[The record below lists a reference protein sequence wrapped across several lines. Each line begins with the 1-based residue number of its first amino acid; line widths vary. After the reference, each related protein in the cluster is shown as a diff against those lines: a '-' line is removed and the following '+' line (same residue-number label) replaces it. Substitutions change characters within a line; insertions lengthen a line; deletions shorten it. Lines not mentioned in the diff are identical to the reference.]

1 MSKVMRIRTLLLLS
15 TCAAS
20 LSLQAETQDEGI
32 RDTTEMSEVVV
43 TGTRDAT
50 EARHLPFT
58 VTSISNERLND
69 NYRSSVLPTVMEQT
83 PGLFT
88 TSRGVLG
95 YGVSTGAAGSIK
107 VRGVGSGAQLL
118 VLIDGQ
124 PQYAGLMGHPIPD
137 VYQTLMTEKVEV
149 LRGPASL
156 LYGSNAMGGVVN
168 IVTRQ
173 MNQDGCKTNISLQ
186 GGSYG
191 TFQAD
196 GVNRFRMGKF
206 YSIVGAQYQRTD
218 GHRPDSK
225 FEQFGGYA
233 KVGYDFNENWKAF
246 ADANVTH
253 FDASNPGPV
262 YAPLLDNDS
271 KITRGLASVSL
282 SNSFERTS
290 GTLRAFI
297 DWGHHNIDDGY
308 SKGAVPKAYLYKHD
322 DYIAGIT
329 WYQSVHFFE
338 GNTMTVGLDWQHFG
352 GSAWNEDKTTEA
364 KTYLVKDADGNLVEN
379 QHADEVGTYI
389 DFRQDICKWLTVDAG
404 LRVDWHSVIGTELV
418 PQGGLAF
425 HPTRNADIK
434 ALVSKGFRNPI
445 IREMYMFPPATTD
458 LKPERMM
465 NYELA
470 YNQRIGKK
478 ARIGANLFYIK
489 GKNLINTI
497 RVGGRPRNVNTGDF
511 ENWGMELSADYII
524 NKYWSVNGN
533 YSYLR
538 MSTPIIGAPE
548 GKLYFGGKFHKDK
561 WTATAGVQ
569 NISGLYIA
577 EDAKENYTLF
587 NATVSYKVLPW
598 LTIFAKGENLL
609 AEQYQTYDGY
619 FMPKATFM
627 GGASFEF

>member
-1 MSKVMRIRTLLLLS
+1 MRIRTFLLLGASVVCLS
-15 TCAAS
+15 M
-20 LSLQAETQDEGI
+20 QAETQSEGI
-32 RDTTEMSEVVV
+32 QDTTQMSEVVV
-43 TGTRDAT
+43 TGTRNAT
-50 EARHLPFT
+50 DVRHLPLT
-58 VTSISNERLND
+58 VTSISNEKLNE
-69 NYRSSVLPTVMEQT
+69 NYRSSVLPTVTEQT
-83 PGLFT
+83 PGLFS

-95 YGVSTGAAGSIK
+95 YGVSTGAAGSMM

-149 LRGPASL
+149 VRGPASL
-156 LYGSNAMGGVVN
+156 LYGSNAMAGVVN

-173 MNQDGCKTNISLQ
+173 MNEDGCKTNIRLQ

-196 GVNRFRMGKF
+196 GVNRFRKGKF
-206 YSIVGAQYQRTD
+206 STVVGAQYMRTD
-218 GHRPDSK
+218 GHRPNSN

-233 KVGYDFNENWKAF
+233 KIGYDFSEHWKAV
-246 ADANVTH
+246 ADANLTH
-253 FDASNPGPV
+253 FNASNPGPV
-262 YAPLLDNDS
+262 YAPLVDNDS
-271 KITRGLASVSL
+271 KITRGLASISL
-282 SNSFERTS
+282 SNGYQNTS
-290 GTLRAFI
+290 GTLRAYY

-308 SKGAVPKAYLYKHD
+308 NLGGTPKTALYKHD

-329 WYQSVHFFE
+329 WYQSAHFFE
-338 GNTMTVGLDWQHFG
+338 GNTVTVGLDWQHFG
-352 GSAWNEDKTTEA
+352 GSAWNADKQTGA
-364 KTYLVKDADGNLVEN
+364 KTYLVKDEDGNLVEN

-404 LRVDWHSVIGTELV
+404 LRVDWHSVVGTELI

-458 LKPERMM
+458 LKPERLM

-470 YNQRIGKK
+470 YTQRIAGKVH
-478 ARIGANLFYIK
+478 IGANIFYIK
-489 GKNLINTI
+489 GENLINTV
-497 RVGGRPRNVNTGDF
+497 RVDGRPRNVNTGDF
-511 ENWGMELSADYII
+511 ENWGLEFSADYTI
-524 NKYWSVNGN
+524 NRHWSVDGN

-538 MSTPIIGAPE
+538 MQTPITGAPE
-548 GKLYFGGKFHKDK
+548 GKLYFGGKYHNDK

-569 NISGLYIA
+569 NISGLYITA
-577 EDAKENYTLF
+577 GDNPQKENFTLL
-587 NATVSYKVLPW
+587 NASVSYRALPW
-598 LTIFAKGENLL
+598 LTLFAKGENLL
-609 AEQYQTYDGY
+609 AEQYQTYDGF

>member
-1 MSKVMRIRTLLLLS
+1 MRIRTLLLFV
-15 TCAAS
+15 AS
-20 LSLQAETQDEGI
+20 LCGLSLQAETQSEGI
-32 RDTTEMSEVVV
+32 KDITQMSEVVV
-43 TGTRDAT
+43 TGTRNAT
-50 EARHLPFT
+50 DVRHLPLT
-58 VTSISNERLND
+58 VTSISNEKLNE
-69 NYRSSVLPTVMEQT
+69 NYRSSVLPTVTEQT
-83 PGLFT
+83 PGLFS

-95 YGVSTGAAGSIK
+95 YGVSTGAAGSMM

-149 LRGPASL
+149 VRGPASL
-156 LYGSNAMGGVVN
+156 LYGSNAMAGVVN

-173 MNQDGCKTNISLQ
+173 MNEDGCKTNIRLQ

-196 GVNRFRMGKF
+196 GVNRFRKGKF
-206 YSIVGAQYQRTD
+206 STVVGAQYMRTD
-218 GHRPDSK
+218 GHRPNSN

-233 KVGYDFNENWKAF
+233 KIGYDFSEHWKAV
-246 ADANVTH
+246 ADANLTH
-253 FDASNPGPV
+253 FNASNPGPV
-262 YAPLLDNDS
+262 YAPLVDNDS
-271 KITRGLASVSL
+271 KITRGLASISL
-282 SNSFERTS
+282 SNGYQNTS
-290 GTLRAFI
+290 GTLRAYY

-308 SKGAVPKAYLYKHD
+308 NLGGTPKTALYKHD

-329 WYQSVHFFE
+329 WYQSAHFFE
-338 GNTMTVGLDWQHFG
+338 GNTVTVGLDWQHFG
-352 GSAWNEDKTTEA
+352 GSAWNADKQTGA
-364 KTYLVKDADGNLVEN
+364 KTYLVKDEDGNLVEN

-404 LRVDWHSVIGTELV
+404 LRVDWHSVVGTELI

-470 YNQRIGKK
+470 YTQRIAGKVH
-478 ARIGANLFYIK
+478 IGANIFYIK
-489 GKNLINTI
+489 GENLINTV
-497 RVGGRPRNVNTGDF
+497 RVDGRPRNVNTGDF
-511 ENWGMELSADYII
+511 ENWGLEFSADYTI
-524 NKYWSVNGN
+524 NRHWSVDGN

-538 MSTPIIGAPE
+538 MQTPITGAPE
-548 GKLYFGGKFHKDK
+548 GKLYFGGKYHNDK

-569 NISGLYIA
+569 NISGLYITA
-577 EDAKENYTLF
+577 GDNPQKENFTLL
-587 NATVSYKVLPW
+587 NASVSYRALPW
-598 LTIFAKGENLL
+598 LTLFAKGENLL
-609 AEQYQTYDGY
+609 AEQYQTYDGF